1 MVNGGQ
7 STQQLKHIIS
17 KMGNIEVQYR
27 QMYAIPLATRRGED
41 DDLAGTPCMLGVD
54 KYVCCRSKYVLYVST
69 LPEPMVEY

>member
-7 STQQLKHIIS
+7 STQQLKYIIS

-41 DDLAGTPCMLGVD
+41 DLAGTPCMLGV
-54 KYVCCRSKYVLYVST
+54 SI
-69 LPEPMVEY
+69 

>member
-7 STQQLKHIIS
+7 LTQQLKYIIS

-41 DDLAGTPCMLGVD
+41 DLAGTPCMLRVD
-54 KYVCCRSKYVLYVST
+54 KYVVGVSMYSTYLLY
-69 LPEPMVEY
+69 LNLW